1 MVNEIKRIALLAG
14 ADLVIYDTSEMQNI
28 LADATNIGKVVCLFD
43 EVNTIKQTIKANGVK
58 ETYPIVVTFAKQVD
72 FQNIADNNAATMNA
86 MLTCTRS
93 FLMNISRSEY
103 FGKLIEST
111 TTKFTE
117 DNTDA
122 NLIGWKMSIEIEL
135 IDGYTEC

>member
-28 LADATNIGKVVCLFD
+28 LADATNIGKVVCLLD

-58 ETYPIVVTFAKQVD
+58 ETYPIVVTFAKQAY
-72 FQNIADNNAATMNA
+72 FQNTAENNAATMNA
-86 MLTCTRS
+86 MLTCARS

-122 NLIGWKMSIEIEL
+122 NLMGWKMSIEIEL